1 MSVYN
6 PNMPGNT
13 RSKQD
18 PYLTGGRTVTTD
30 HRRGFVTGGNQSW
43 NILQNVDKHNGD
55 PLIDLFQ
62 SFMMQG
68 EFGWNA
74 IETKDWNKEVLSAAL
89 QQYIVG
95 LNNQYNEKLRDEQR
109 AYDNPTSQLLRLTGA
124 GIGRDAAI
132 QLLSGAG
139 AGAGAGAPYSTA
151 PTLDAGSS
159 PSESTLNAVQTGASL
174 INSAIGLVNCGFSSA
189 LSFRQ
194 AQLLHTQQQMS
205 QNQLDAYE
213 LSGDAYQLL
222 SNEVRGG
229 AISDDD
235 GHLYDS
241 VKNVADGIENLAKMG
256 NLTAQDWHAT
266 GKIDRLRQLSPY
278 AAPLL
283 ADFYRQSR
291 SGQDHDVWFA
301 DEHAKAES
309 LAAVQNMQVGSLA
322 KGIEKMDQEIQNLI
336 ADEQW
341 RRKTID
347 LIDGQL
353 KLMEAQGEQ
362 AKASAAYQKALERK
376 TQLENMQT
384 NGWMSAMTDIPIQTS
399 VGNGTIQVSGL
410 KLFTTERLQNLKSN
424 ALVALSLNNEG
435 YWKKNVQHQMQDVDN
450 LISMSIL
457 DGLRTNTSLEVY
469 NRFDDDQKQLIGL
482 SDAYKH
488 AGVFDYINASAS
500 SLRTRGPLGIES
512 LDQPYYNRI
521 NGILF
526 PKKTGNGH
534 K

>member
-1 MSVYN
+1 MSIQKVN
-6 PNMPGNT
+6 PHSRGYVPSGNPIMDYLEQEYS
-13 RSKQD
+13 RSS
-18 PYLTGGRTVTTD
+18 
-30 HRRGFVTGGNQSW
+30 H
-43 NILQNVDKHNGD
+43 NIKMQNVIGSMNSGNRDILSN
-55 PLIDLFQ
+55 LS
-62 SFMMQG
+62 SFLGAGNNTFSDEQWDMLYQFM
-68 EFGWNA
+68 
-74 IETKDWNKEVLSAAL
+74 L
-89 QQYIVG
+89 QTMLTQDQRMYDESI
-95 LNNQYNEKLRDEQR
+95 RDEQR
-109 AYDNPTSQLLRLTGA
+109 AFDNPINQLSRLTGA

-139 AGAGAGAPYSTA
+139 SGAGS
-151 PTLDAGSS
+151 GSS
-159 PSESTLNAVQTGASL
+159 LIGSGAGLQAPSTSGISGTNANNTANTVFNG
-174 INSAIGLVNCGFSSA
+174 INTAINMVNCGMNA
-189 LSFRQ
+189 NLSYQQ
-194 AQLLHTQQQMS
+194 AQLLKAQTSMA
-205 QNQLDAYE
+205 QNQLDAHQ
-213 LSGDAYQLL
+213 LAGGAYQLL
-222 SNEVRGG
+222 SEGVREGV
-229 AISDDD
+229 ISDDN

-241 VKNVADGIENLAKMG
+241 VANVTAGLEQLAKAGNVA
-256 NLTAQDWHAT
+256 AQDWHAS
-266 GKIDRLRQLSPY
+266 GKIQQLKSMSPY
-278 AAPLL
+278 ISPLL
-283 ADFYRQSR
+283 SNMYKSER

-309 LAAVQNMQVGSLA
+309 LAAVQNMQVNSLA

-362 AKASAAYQKALERK
+362 AKASAAYQKALQRK

-384 NGWMSAMTDIPIQTS
+384 NGWMSAMTDVPIQTS

-469 NRFDDDQKQLIGL
+469 NRLDDDQKQLIGL
-482 SDAYKH
+482 SDAYQH
-488 AGVFDYINASAS
+488 AGVYDYLNAYSNMNKRSVGAFTINASGVYEPTAM
-500 SLRTRGPLGIES
+500 
-512 LDQPYYNRI
+512 
-521 NGILF
+521 NGIFF
-526 PKKTGNGH
+526 PNKTGNGH